1 MTPMD
6 SLLSAIDS
14 ARPIQLPQPIKRTR
28 QSSPMSIES
37 MLDNNEILN
46 QNHKRCYDDE
56 DDDDSVDSNHTYKKR
71 FIYDNESVVLPPLS
85 PISAPPAS
93 PKSVSSSC
101 PELHHQQEQQTTV
114 TCYHASVAQK
124 SYGSEKR
131 FLCPPPFVEMSDQ
144 KQQHDFSVSMSVV
157 CETMDKQQ
165 QQYEQRSQL
174 DEQKRGYFKY
184 LHVSGTA
191 KAKQFCLRV
200 NLNQGS
206 RRTAAPTTSFY
217 SNPITIIS
225 KPSKKTAKTRNAS
238 SCFFNNSLVSLF
250 NRINSQT
257 VRTKYMSSEN
267 KQLCAKHSSWSPFEI
282 IVVRQPNQAIN
293 PENHSVSVPV
303 TYGTEI
309 ILKDTTT
316 GVSSPPVIIRKV
328 EKGQV
333 VPHAYGLMS
342 QMQKI
347 ALQLSSSTGE
357 QPLYLSANGAIMQY
371 QQENNDTSNN
381 NHSTNS
387 WLEYVASNKQQ
398 QNSNIELIDD
408 HLCWTMVGIS
418 KFEYTLTDNIEQQQ
432 PPTFYNTTWENLSS
446 HQLSLQNSPPPSPPR
461 SIVPFPVISSAH
473 YQPSTHTLNIIGQH
487 LMLST
492 PFSRL
497 FEFYLGPYG
506 PLPIQTES
514 KGDCHYVTIQLPQQ
528 MNTELLLP
536 LVLSRPD
543 NTTLPSGKALKYNNG
558 WTVVDV

>member
-1 MTPMD
+1 
-6 SLLSAIDS
+6 
-14 ARPIQLPQPIKRTR
+14 
-28 QSSPMSIES
+28 
-37 MLDNNEILN
+37 
-46 QNHKRCYDDE
+46 
-56 DDDDSVDSNHTYKKR
+56 
-71 FIYDNESVVLPPLS
+71 
-85 PISAPPAS
+85 
-93 PKSVSSSC
+93 
-101 PELHHQQEQQTTV
+101 
-114 TCYHASVAQK
+114 
-124 SYGSEKR
+124 
-131 FLCPPPFVEMSDQ
+131 
-144 KQQHDFSVSMSVV
+144 MSVV